1 MFYVFLFQVACF
13 SFLPFPERS
22 IMRVSG
28 TGHSCAALGARSINQ
43 GREPL
48 CTRLLCR
55 EKFQPRMNAWRV
67 CQLTNARDSRR
78 STTLPYPLTNTSR
91 ASMPTYL
98 VEYTPLV
105 LSFLLPLFK
114 VKLLLRVGFCNC
126 NLSLAPRFELK

>member
-1 MFYVFLFQVACF
+1 MIDRDRENCLELLGPRVPNELNRPVYVAQ
-13 SFLPFPERS
+13 
-22 IMRVSG
+22 
-28 TGHSCAALGARSINQ
+28 
-43 GREPL
+43 
-48 CTRLLCR
+48 RLLCR

-78 STTLPYPLTNTSR
+78 STTLPSPLTNTSR